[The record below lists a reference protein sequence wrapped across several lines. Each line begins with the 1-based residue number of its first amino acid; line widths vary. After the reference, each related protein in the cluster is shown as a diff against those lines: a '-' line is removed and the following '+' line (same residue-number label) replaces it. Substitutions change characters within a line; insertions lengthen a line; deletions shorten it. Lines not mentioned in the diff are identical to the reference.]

1 MREPAPDSTQIK
13 CHGCSRMVIV
23 PAGRVRSASRAR
35 RSYVVFC
42 SRRCNL
48 HHVAVEGTRQQA
60 AKVVKDA

>member
-1 MREPAPDSTQIK
+1 MREPTSDTAQIP
-13 CHGCSRMVIV
+13 CHGCSRTVIV

-48 HHVAVEGTRQQA
+48 NYVAREGTRQQEGA
-60 AKVVKDA
+60 LKDA